1 MSKLSRESVAE
12 FAAIHVVMHE
22 ASRDSAVQ
30 EVINNDAILQD
41 EEPRVLAEHGLNG
54 DSGVDIEALTDTSEY
69 AQPIVPDDL
78 KKKRQIMAVR
88 KELLGDGT
96 IDKFY
101 VDDVVYERLK

>member
-12 FAAIHVVMHE
+12 FAAIYIVMHQ

-30 EVINNDAILQD
+30 EVIDNDAIFQD
-41 EEPRVLAEHGLNG
+41 EAHKVLAEHGLDW
-54 DSGVDIEALTDTSEY
+54 DSGVEIEALTDTLEY
-69 AQPIVPDDL
+69 AQPTMPDDP
-78 KKKRQIMAVR
+78 KKRIQIMAVR
-88 KELLGDGT
+88 KELLGNGT